1 MGPGPI
7 CGNYVACQPA
17 LGSLI
22 PVRLL
27 HFNGWCG
34 KRLMKPNYW
43 LATSSLFLMMPAWAA
58 WKCGDTIRIWY
69 HTGVTVVSVTYHL
82 TKHPVVFW
90 IDFVTAN
97 SMVPS
102 ILPLVSQ
109 RDYTMFTY
117 ACGVGYCFFMFY
129 YGYIKKD
136 LVWNPDVD
144 QATPYHVSLHYVA
157 SMACALALLI
167 TNSALTTNSSLTL
180 EHSRTLMSRLEV
192 DASP

>member
-1 MGPGPI
+1 
-7 CGNYVACQPA
+7 
-17 LGSLI
+17 
-22 PVRLL
+22 
-27 HFNGWCG
+27 
-34 KRLMKPNYW
+34 MKPNYW
-43 LATSSLFLMMPAWAA
+43 LAASSLCLMMPTWAA

-82 TKHPVVFW
+82 TKHPLVFW

-144 QATPYHVSLHYVA
+144 RATPYHVSLHYVA

-167 TNSALTTNSSLTL
+167 TNSALVLDHQNAVATNSSLTL

>member
-1 MGPGPI
+1 
-7 CGNYVACQPA
+7 
-17 LGSLI
+17 
-22 PVRLL
+22 
-27 HFNGWCG
+27 
-34 KRLMKPNYW
+34 MKPNYW
-43 LATSSLFLMMPAWAA
+43 LATSSLFLMMPTWAA

-82 TKHPVVFW
+82 TKHPLVFW

-167 TNSALTTNSSLTL
+167 TNSALATNSSLTL
-180 EHSRTLMSRLEV
+180 EHSRTLTSHLEV
-192 DASP
+192 AASP

>member
-1 MGPGPI
+1 MGPGSI
-7 CGNYVACQPA
+7 RGNYVACQLA
-17 LGSLI
+17 LGPLV

-43 LATSSLFLMMPAWAA
+43 LAASSLCLMMPTWAA

-82 TKHPVVFW
+82 TKHPLVFW

-167 TNSALTTNSSLTL
+167 TNSSLTL

>member
-1 MGPGPI
+1 MGPGSI
-7 CGNYVACQPA
+7 RGNYVACQSA
-17 LGSLI
+17 LGSLV

-43 LATSSLFLMMPAWAA
+43 LATSSLFLMMPTWAA

-82 TKHPVVFW
+82 TKHPLVFW

-167 TNSALTTNSSLTL
+167 TNSALATNSSLTL
-180 EHSRTLMSRLEV
+180 EHSRTLTSHLEV
-192 DASP
+192 AASP